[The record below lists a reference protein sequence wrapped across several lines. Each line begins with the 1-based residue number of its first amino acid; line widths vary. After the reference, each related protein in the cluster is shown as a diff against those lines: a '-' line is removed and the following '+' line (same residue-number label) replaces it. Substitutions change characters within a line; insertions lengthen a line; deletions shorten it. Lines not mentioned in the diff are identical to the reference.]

1 MVEKTHNN
9 LKYILLI
16 LFIFFPVDLSSKESL
31 YSFSDISI
39 NNEDIDSLKAKN
51 VVIEKTIN
59 EKFKELLTILSI
71 SPDDLEHILIN
82 HSSQDYLKNI
92 VINKEIVTEKK
103 YIANIDI
110 FFDKEKI
117 LNLYKKNNILFS
129 DTLSPNFLIISMY
142 NFDGSYILWEKNNWN
157 FLWKDFQNI
166 KDQINIT
173 LPNDINSNKI
183 LLSNYDINNF
193 NTINLKKILN
203 KYKMNNSIIIN
214 AKNEYN
220 PNDGKVYINL
230 IITLYDTKNDNLEN
244 IYTNKIPIEDLNKNT
259 ILEDLTFISYN
270 NISKW
275 WKKETVTYFDKINTI
290 VCGIS
295 EKNINLVQKVKN
307 KISSITQVDSIL
319 LKTLNSE
326 NVSFKITFFG
336 DLNELI
342 DIFSLYNLAI
352 NTESNK
358 CYLTYGSI

>member
-31 YSFSDISI
+31 YSFSDINI
-39 NNEDIDSLKAKN
+39 NNEDIDSFKAKN

-71 SPDDLEHILIN
+71 SSDDLEHILIN

-342 DIFSLYNLAI
+342 DIFSLYNLTI